1 MLDNIRLRYLVGV
14 VFGVV
19 ALSFT
24 GCSKDDYNSVPS
36 TNGNGDTTEPKVDGR
51 VVTAYCTWYGST
63 LPDPQYVTNINYA
76 FAEVYVA
83 SGVYKGFKLEGQE
96 SRFQNVVNLKKLNPS
111 LKIMISFTHVVEN
124 SDNSQGGSFSAIAA
138 NADYRKQFAE
148 DCLAFI
154 KKWGIDGIDMDWE
167 FPGLSWSGAAC
178 DPANDVANFTLLMK
192 QLRETLGNNYLLTF
206 AGYVMDKKP
215 VAGGYQYI
223 DIAAVMPYVDYV
235 NIMTYDMDAA
245 PKYQSALNDPSSY
258 WDCQR
263 AVNAYINAGAP
274 FSKLLLGIPFY
285 GRHTF
290 SDKTINYK
298 DILTLDKGVYKIDN
312 WDAGANVPYVTK
324 NGQMYY
330 SYDNAKSI
338 AIKGAW
344 IIGLGM
350 KGMCYWDC
358 SGDDGEE
365 TLTKAVWNATMKH

>member
-178 DPANDVANFTLLMK
+178 DPANDVANFTLLMR

-206 AGYVMDKKP
+206 AGYVMDKHP
-215 VAGGYQYI
+215 TTGGYEYI

-245 PKYQSALNDPSSY
+245 PKYQSALSDPSSY

-263 AVNAYINAGAP
+263 AVNAYISAGAP
-274 FSKLLLGIPFY
+274 LSKLLLGIPFY
-285 GRHTF
+285 GRHAF

-298 DILTLDKGVYKIDN
+298 DIINLDKNVYKIDN
-312 WDAGANVPYVTK
+312 WDTAANVPYVTK

>member
-1 MLDNIRLRYLVGV
+1 MLHNIRLRYLVGV

-83 SGVYKGFKLEGQE
+83 GGVYKGFKLEGQE

-124 SDNSQGGSFSAIAA
+124 SDNSQGGSFSAIAV

-154 KKWGIDGIDMDWE
+154 KKWGIDGVDMDWE

-178 DPANDVANFTLLMK
+178 DPANDVANFTLLMR

-206 AGYVMDKKP
+206 AGYVMDKH
-215 VAGGYQYI
+215 ATTGGYEYI

-245 PKYQSALNDPSSY
+245 PKYQSALSDPSSY

-263 AVNAYINAGAP
+263 AVNAYISACAP
-274 FSKLLLGIPFY
+274 LSKLLLGIPFY
-285 GRHTF
+285 GRHAF

-298 DILTLDKGVYKIDN
+298 DIINLDKNVYKIDN
-312 WDAGANVPYVTK
+312 WDTAANVPYVTK

>member
-1 MLDNIRLRYLVGV
+1 MLHNIRLRYLVGV

-83 SGVYKGFKLEGQE
+83 GGVYKGFKLEGQE

-154 KKWGIDGIDMDWE
+154 KKWGIDGVDMDWE

-178 DPANDVANFTLLMK
+178 DPANDVANFTLLMR

-206 AGYVMDKKP
+206 AGYVMDKHP
-215 VAGGYQYI
+215 TTGGYEYI

-245 PKYQSALNDPSSY
+245 PKYQSALSDPSSY

-263 AVNAYINAGAP
+263 AVNAYISAGAP
-274 FSKLLLGIPFY
+274 LSKLLLGIPFY
-285 GRHTF
+285 GRHAF

-298 DILTLDKGVYKIDN
+298 DIINLDKNVYKIDN
-312 WDAGANVPYVTK
+312 WDTAANVPYVTK

>member
-1 MLDNIRLRYLVGV
+1 MLHNIRLRYLVGV

-83 SGVYKGFKLEGQE
+83 GGVYKGFKLEGQE

-154 KKWGIDGIDMDWE
+154 KKWGIDGVDMDWE

-178 DPANDVANFTLLMK
+178 DPANDVANFTLLMR

-206 AGYVMDKKP
+206 AGYVMDKH
-215 VAGGYQYI
+215 ATTGGYEYI

-245 PKYQSALNDPSSY
+245 PKYQSALSDPSSY

-263 AVNAYINAGAP
+263 AVNAYISAGAP
-274 FSKLLLGIPFY
+274 LSKLLLGIPFY
-285 GRHTF
+285 GRHAF

-298 DILTLDKGVYKIDN
+298 DIINLDKNVYKIDN
-312 WDAGANVPYVTK
+312 WDTAANVPYVTK